1 MTRAAGTPPLQKG
14 FCFMKRLTFGVGCL
28 LAAWFAGAADEPL
41 MALRLAGTG
50 KPEALKPALDALAR
64 YPACFDAAVFA
75 AKPAPEAAEA
85 LAKLGL
91 ASREAAERPSPSFVF
106 ADDDAPRGMIGSAL
120 LYAANGAKAPAQVG
134 SGRNC
139 ASGKT
144 ARGLCVESM
153 LDLAYGA
160 EGLEYELFGF
170 AHEPAS
176 WTANTYLSEL
186 TLWRPFFQSYAKY
199 NADTKPGGILPY
211 CGKGGKPALAGTLRA
226 ADALAPAGLPMCP
239 GSPWPVCYILNAE
252 SVKSMS
258 APDIQR
264 ALYGGVILDGG
275 AVAQLQALG
284 YGAAMQLSAAPRD
297 PAVAE
302 LFTDDELNVSRVNYL
317 WQPEASKENTFAL
330 FPSNEAARVIG
341 RYQLADGQAAE
352 AASVL
357 FETPQGG
364 RIAAFGFNGF
374 GGEVSEARRRQLLL
388 AADWV
393 AMNRLPVFVETASQ
407 AVVVPRVTQAGDL
420 KSVTLLNATIDA
432 QPPVT
437 LRLRGCPEGLERME
451 WLVPKEKPVTVAVR
465 WEAKDALVTLPAVG
479 PWQIGWLRATE

>member
-1 MTRAAGTPPLQKG
+1 MR
-14 FCFMKRLTFGVGCL
+14 RLALFSGCL
-28 LAAWFAGAADEPL
+28 LAAWVAGAADEPF
-41 MALRLAGTG
+41 MALRLGGQAAGR
-50 KPEALKPALDALAR
+50 PESLKPVLDALAR
-64 YPACFDAAVFA
+64 YPSCFDAAAFA
-75 AKPAPEAAEA
+75 AKPDPGAAEA

-91 ASREAAERPSPSFVF
+91 AARESPEWPKPAFVLS
-106 ADDDAPRGMIGSAL
+106 DDDAPRGLIGGALLFAAGPAKASAL
-120 LYAANGAKAPAQVG
+120 VG
-134 SGRNC
+134 GGRNC

-144 ARGLCVESM
+144 AHGLCVESM

-160 EGLEYELFGF
+160 GALEYDLVGF
-170 AHEPAS
+170 AHEPAA

-186 TLWRPFFQSYAKY
+186 TLWRPFFQAYVKY
-199 NADTKPGGILPY
+199 NADTQPGGVLPY
-211 CGKGGKPALAGTLRA
+211 CGKSGKPELSGTLRA

-252 SVKSMS
+252 SVKSMTP
-258 APDIQR
+258 PDIQR
-264 ALYGGVILDGG
+264 ALSGGVILDGG

-302 LFTDDELNVSRVNYL
+302 LFTDDELNVGRVNYL
-317 WQPEASKENTFAL
+317 WRPEASKENTFAL

-341 RYQLADGQAAE
+341 RYQLEGGQAAE

-357 FETPQGG
+357 FETPTGG

-451 WLVPKEKPVTVAVR
+451 WFVPKEKPVTVAVR
-465 WEAKDALVTLPAVG
+465 WETKDAFVTLPAVG
-479 PWQIGWLRATE
+479 PWQIGWLRAAE